1 MASEVGRAAG
11 SRRPLALTMG
21 DPAGIGLD
29 ITLSA
34 WRDRAISGVP
44 PFILYAD
51 PSAVAERARK
61 LAITADLAVSEDHQA
76 ACDAFASRLPVRPVP
91 LAVPA
96 VPGRTDVANAG
107 AIIAAIDL
115 AVADVVAG
123 RAAAVTTNPIAKSTL
138 LRAGFHHPGHTEYL
152 AELAGRHQP
161 DKRWVP
167 VMMLASDI
175 LRVVPLTVHVPIA
188 RVPELLSAAR
198 VGETVR
204 IAAEALTSDFG
215 IARPRIAVTGLN
227 PHAGEAGTI
236 GREEVAV
243 IGPAIEALQA
253 EGLAVTGPH
262 SADSLFHADA
272 RSRYDAVVTM
282 YHDQA
287 LIPIKTLAFD
297 TAVNVTL
304 GLPFVRTSP
313 DHGTAFDIAGKGA
326 ASPSSL
332 VAALKLADELA
343 GRRAV
348 ATHHA

>member
-11 SRRPLALTMG
+11 SRRPVALTMG

-29 ITLSA
+29 ITLLA
-34 WRDRAISGVP
+34 WRDRATSGIP

-51 PSAVAERARK
+51 PTAVAERARALGIAPE
-61 LAITADLAVSEDHQA
+61 LAISEDLEAGRQ
-76 ACDAFASRLPVRPVP
+76 AFAARLPVRPVP
-91 LAVPA
+91 LAVPVVA
-96 VPGRTDVANAG
+96 GRTEMLNAG
-107 AIIAAIDL
+107 GIIAAIDQ
-115 AVADVVAG
+115 AVTDVVAG
-123 RAAAVTTNPIAKSTL
+123 RAAAVATNPIAKSTL
-138 LRAGFHHPGHTEYL
+138 LRAGFQHPGHTEYL
-152 AELAGRHQP
+152 AELAGRHHSGR
-161 DKRWVP
+161 RWVP

-188 RVPELLSAAR
+188 RVPELLTLAR

-204 IAAEALTSDFG
+204 IVAEAMIADFG
-215 IARPRIAVTGLN
+215 IAKPRIAVTGLN
-227 PHAGEAGTI
+227 PHAGEAGII

-243 IGPAIEALQA
+243 IAPAIASLQA

-262 SADSLFHADA
+262 SADSLFHGEA
-272 RSRYDAVVTM
+272 RKRYDAVVTM

-287 LIPIKTLAFD
+287 LIPIKTLSFE

-313 DHGTAFDIAGKGA
+313 DHGTAFDIAGTGA

-332 VAALKLADELA
+332 VAALKLAAELA
-343 GRRAV
+343 ERRAV
-348 ATHHA
+348 ARHA